1 MPTANTLSNRPA
13 SDSVNVPRASAGWI
27 WQAVTGIGLIFLVGL
42 HMIAHHFIVE
52 GGLRNYQ
59 EVAAYLRHPVILLLE
74 PLFLITVTTHA
85 LLGMR
90 AILFDFGLSEAAE
103 KRVTQ
108 VMWVIGVLTV
118 GYGLWLTWMITRNG

>member
-85 LLGMR
+85 LLGVR

-118 GYGLWLTWMITRNG
+118 GYGLWLTWMIIR